1 MKAERISFYVY
12 AATPEKAAEL
22 ESELHDIIV
31 SMYERGVAVTA
42 ERLTGLLKKYK
53 TSPLL
58 PIILNNG

>member
-12 AATPEKAAEL
+12 AASPEKAAEL
-22 ESELHDIIV
+22 ESELHDIV
-31 SMYERGVAVTA
+31 VTLYERGVAVTA

-58 PIILNNG
+58 PIILKNG

>member
-12 AATPEKAAEL
+12 AASPEKAAEL
-22 ESELHDIIV
+22 EAELHELVV
-31 SMYERGVAVTA
+31 STYERGIAGRA

-58 PIILNNG
+58 PIILSNG